1 MLLLDSQVALWLV
14 DDNPRLGARTRQR
27 IGKATIVYVS
37 AGSVWELTI
46 KAMLGKLSL
55 PGQFNELLSAQGV
68 TSLPV
73 SAEHAAGI
81 ERFPEL
87 LRHDP
92 FDRLLMSQARLE
104 RLDLLTA
111 DRVLLAGKYDFVL
124 DATD

>member
-14 DDNPRLGARTRQR
+14 DDNPRLGPRTRLR
-27 IGKATIVYVS
+27 IGDADIVYVS
-37 AGSVWELTI
+37 AGTIWELTI
-46 KAMLGKLSL
+46 KAMLGKVAV
-55 PGQFNELLSAQGV
+55 PADFDDLLVAQGV

-73 SAEHAAGI
+73 SSDHAAGV
-81 ERFPEL
+81 EHFPEL

-104 RLDLLTA
+104 RADLVTA

-124 DATD
+124 DATE